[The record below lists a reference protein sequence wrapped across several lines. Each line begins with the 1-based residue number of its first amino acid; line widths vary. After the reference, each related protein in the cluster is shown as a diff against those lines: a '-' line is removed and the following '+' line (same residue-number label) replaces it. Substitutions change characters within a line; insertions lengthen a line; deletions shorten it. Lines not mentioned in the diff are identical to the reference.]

1 MGSRGSHLSWIF
13 RLGAAVSV
21 AFALALPASAEDR
34 GAIVS
39 SAERSQWTGYYAGIL
54 GGYGWGEP
62 TVDFSGNPA
71 AESGYITSGAIYQRI
86 AISPRGWQGGLAAG
100 YNHQLGRFVV
110 GVETDLAYANIRS
123 SRTVSTGRAATS
135 VETSS
140 PPFVDSSGQPLRSI
154 KSYSRYQSSAGQ
166 VLHALGSLRVR
177 AGFLATDRLLIYGT
191 GGLAY
196 GRATLSASVSNTG
209 TNDEWISSSGGA
221 IFFTEQFPACH
232 DICASTSMSRWLV
245 GGAIGAGLEYALID
259 RWTARVEYLYYNLG
273 KVSTTIVDPRFP
285 TYAFNASALFAGQV
299 VRFGLTYQFQ

>member
-1 MGSRGSHLSWIF
+1 MAR
-13 RLGAAVSV
+13 
-21 AFALALPASAEDR
+21 
-34 GAIVS
+34 
-39 SAERSQWTGYYAGIL
+39 
-54 GGYGWGEP
+54 
-62 TVDFSGNPA
+62 
-71 AESGYITSGAIYQRI
+71 
-86 AISPRGWQGGLAAG
+86 GLAAG

-140 PPFVDSSGQPLRSI
+140 PPFVDSSGQPLWSI

-259 RWTARVEYLYYNLG
+259 RWTARVEYLYY
-273 KVSTTIVDPRFP
+273 T
-285 TYAFNASALFAGQV
+285 
-299 VRFGLTYQFQ
+299 LTH